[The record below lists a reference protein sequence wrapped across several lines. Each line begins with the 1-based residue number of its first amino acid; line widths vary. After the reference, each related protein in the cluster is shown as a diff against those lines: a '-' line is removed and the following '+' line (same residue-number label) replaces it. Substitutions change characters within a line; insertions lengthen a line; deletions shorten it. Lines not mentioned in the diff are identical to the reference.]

1 MDWRPRAE
9 RAKRNQRKVANLPN
23 RTSSPSSAVVVGM
36 PTRITL
42 RLMGAANGKKASL
55 PIGAT
60 MADLHALATTKLAL
74 PQPAKRVFDA
84 SGDELDDDGD
94 VALVTTD
101 DVLYVSCGEDFR
113 LIVAE
118 PSQVL
123 REARSGALRSR
134 RTSPPSLRGPRAD
147 VCTRHR
153 SLALFMTVQ
162 GRTLAS

>member
-1 MDWRPRAE
+1 
-9 RAKRNQRKVANLPN
+9 
-23 RTSSPSSAVVVGM
+23 
-36 PTRITL
+36 
-42 RLMGAANGKKASL
+42 
-55 PIGAT
+55 
-60 MADLHALATTKLAL
+60 MADLLALATTKLAL

-84 SGDELDDDGD
+84 SGDELDDDDD

-134 RTSPPSLRGPRAD
+134 RTSPPSSPPPSGGHVRGPRAD
-147 VCTRHR
+147 VHVCTRHR

-162 GRTLAS
+162 GRSLAS

>member
-1 MDWRPRAE
+1 
-9 RAKRNQRKVANLPN
+9 
-23 RTSSPSSAVVVGM
+23 
-36 PTRITL
+36 
-42 RLMGAANGKKASL
+42 
-55 PIGAT
+55 
-60 MADLHALATTKLAL
+60 MADLLALATTKLAL
-74 PQPAKRVFDA
+74 LQPAKRVFDA
-84 SGDELDDDGD
+84 SGDELDDDDD

-113 LIVAE
+113 MIVAE